1 MRKYPEEIIKGVEV
15 LMYACQSQK
24 AIIAVEEDKIDAI
37 IKLNQTIKN
46 KNICV
51 EAVPIKYS
59 TGAEKLLIKL
69 LLDKEI
75 PTGSFA
81 SSSGVLCQNIA
92 TVKAIYDAVITG
104 RPLVSRIVTVNGS
117 ALKNPSN
124 YEVRIGSSFSDIV
137 KKSNPSAK
145 PHEIRVGGMMMG
157 VDVPDNN
164 YSICKIT
171 SSIIVDE
178 IKVKQKESACIR
190 CSKCN
195 EVCPINLLPQQLF
208 WFCKSDN
215 TKKAS
220 SYDLQD
226 CIECGCCSYVCPSHI
241 PLVEYFQ
248 YGKALVK
255 KELREQELA
264 AKSRERYEFKEF
276 RLDRIKQERDK
287 MMAEK
292 KAALK
297 AKMAKEKDN
306 KAKIAEALKRVNDK
320 KK

>member
-1 MRKYPEEIIKGVEV
+1 VII
-15 LMYACQSQK
+15 Q
-24 AIIAVEEDKIDAI
+24 
-37 IKLNQTIKN
+37 
-46 KNICV
+46 
-51 EAVPIKYS
+51 
-59 TGAEKLLIKL
+59 
-69 LLDKEI
+69 
-75 PTGSFA
+75 
-81 SSSGVLCQNIA
+81 
-92 TVKAIYDAVITG
+92 
-104 RPLVSRIVTVNGS
+104 
-117 ALKNPSN
+117 
-124 YEVRIGSSFSDIV
+124 
-137 KKSNPSAK
+137 
-145 PHEIRVGGMMMG
+145 
-157 VDVPDNN
+157 
-164 YSICKIT
+164 
-171 SSIIVDE
+171 
-178 IKVKQKESACIR
+178 
-190 CSKCN
+190 
-195 EVCPINLLPQQLF
+195 
-208 WFCKSDN
+208 
-215 TKKAS
+215 KKAS